1 MTHFLRIS
9 ASPKGFGGDRKAPEI
24 GREPLLGFFSPVW
37 GGAVCP
43 PISASGDGKTLV
55 RVAPSLFPASAG
67 GHFFR
72 RCVWFVHAK
81 KSGIT
86 AFEPYLFQVQRRSRR
101 LRAERGSASSSA
113 GALPPSPRGLCP
125 STRPGL
131 PRPGLRN
138 AASRLGLQP
147 YALNV
152 TANVIFPSSA

>member
-9 ASPKGFGGDRKAPEI
+9 ASPNTGVSLCWD
-24 GREPLLGFFSPVW
+24 FSPPF
-37 GGAVCP
+37 GAGQYAP

-125 STRPGL
+125 STPPGL